1 MNEAQRQC
9 SSHKKYNL
17 NEKRKVA
24 LLRRIRAAFQIYDEN
39 ILGHSYSL
47 FDNNKIIHI
56 QFNKSN
62 FAHLC
67 GIEHTL
73 PNDTCFYQA
82 LEKGW
87 LQAEN
92 IKSMQKKNIPTIH
105 HKLKTIYDIHQTLQ
119 YMETQ
124 DVYLAENYK
133 TLSKT
138 FPYAII
144 NKTNQ
149 FVLGLVTEND
159 RDYLVRSIRNYK
171 TDETLEKTLD
181 YALQGQDSQIH
192 SIPILFEDVWVQSAR
207 RFQTN
212 RLMYTNP
219 SLDIYDIVNNQD
231 TQTHMTQ
238 SLQKKISEYIIKHLD
253 YKDMARMDPHFVAQI
268 PNVIHQNI
276 NPKNLKL
283 PSAHNG
289 KHKVKGHEQKN

>member
-1 MNEAQRQC
+1 MNEIEKQ
-9 SSHKKYNL
+9 SSSYKKYNL
-17 NEKRKVA
+17 NERNKNT
-24 LLRRIRAAFQIYDEN
+24 LIRRIRAAFQLYDEN

-47 FDNNKIIHI
+47 LDKNKIIHI

-73 PNDTCFYQA
+73 PNDSCFYSA
-82 LEKGW
+82 LEKDW
-87 LQAEN
+87 LQAKN
-92 IKSMQKKNIPTIH
+92 IKSMQKKSIPTIH

-124 DVYLAENYK
+124 DVYLVENYK

-138 FPYAII
+138 FPYAIV
-144 NKTNQ
+144 NKTNH
-149 FVLGLVTEND
+149 FVLGLITEDN
-159 RDYLVRSIRNYK
+159 RDYQIRSIRNYK
-171 TDETLEKTLD
+171 NDKTMKVALD
-181 YALQGQDSQIH
+181 YALQGGEMHPIH
-192 SIPILFEDVWVQSAR
+192 ILFEDVWVKSAR
-207 RFQTN
+207 HFQTN
-212 RLMYTNP
+212 RLIYADR

-231 TQTHMTQ
+231 TQSHMTQ

-268 PNVIHQNI
+268 PTIIHQNI

-283 PSAHNG
+283 PSAHGG

>member
-1 MNEAQRQC
+1 MNEAQRQG

>member
-1 MNEAQRQC
+1 MDGTERQ
-9 SSHKKYNL
+9 SSSRKKYNL
-17 NEKRKVA
+17 NERNKNT
-24 LLRRIRAAFQIYDEN
+24 LIRRIRVVFQIYDEN

-47 FDNNKIIHI
+47 LDKNKIIHM

-73 PNDTCFYQA
+73 PNDSCFYNA

-87 LQAEN
+87 LQIEN
-92 IKSMQKKNIPTIH
+92 IKNIQKKSIPTLH
-105 HKLKTIYDIHQTLQ
+105 HKLKTIYDIYQTLQ
-119 YMETQ
+119 HLETK
-124 DVYLAENYK
+124 DVYLVENYK

-138 FPYAII
+138 FPYAIV
-144 NKTNQ
+144 NKTNH
-149 FVLGLVTEND
+149 FVLGLITEDN
-159 RDYLVRSIRNYK
+159 RDYQIRSIRNYK
-171 TDETLEKTLD
+171 NDETMKVALD
-181 YALQGQDSQIH
+181 YALQGGEMHPIH
-192 SIPILFEDVWVQSAR
+192 ILFEDVWVKSAR
-207 RFQTN
+207 HFQTN
-212 RLMYTNP
+212 RLIYADR

-231 TQTHMTQ
+231 TQAHMTQ

-268 PNVIHQNI
+268 PTVIHQNI

-283 PSAHNG
+283 PSAHGG

>member
-1 MNEAQRQC
+1 MNEIERQ
-9 SSHKKYNL
+9 SSSQKKYNL
-17 NEKRKVA
+17 NGKKKVA
-24 LLRRIRAAFQIYDEN
+24 LIRRIRAAFQIYNEN

-47 FDNNKIIHI
+47 FDNNKIIHV

-92 IKSMQKKNIPTIH
+92 IKSVQKKNITTLH

-119 YMETQ
+119 HMETQ
-124 DVYLAENYK
+124 DVYLAKNYK
-133 TLSKT
+133 TRSKT

-144 NKTNQ
+144 NKTNH

-181 YALQGQDSQIH
+181 YALQEQDSQIH
-192 SIPILFEDVWVQSAR
+192 SIPVLFEDVWVQSAR
-207 RFQTN
+207 HFQTN
-212 RLMYTNP
+212 RLMYANP

-231 TQTHMTQ
+231 TQSHMTQ
-238 SLQKKISEYIIKHLD
+238 SLQKKISEYIIKQMD

-276 NPKNLKL
+276 NPRNLVL
-283 PSAHNG
+283 PSSNG
-289 KHKVKGHEQKN
+289 EKHKDKKLDQKY